1 MAEGTGRVS
10 GRVEAIFVTGA
21 AAEPMRAVRSAEA
34 VAGAGLAGD
43 RYELGVGTYSAKPGP
58 DRHVTLIAAEAL
70 EAVAAEGWPLAPGEH
85 RRNVVVRGLD
95 LDALVGRAFTVGPV
109 TLRGI
114 RPCPPCGHLERVT
127 GRPGLRAVME
137 GRSGVRCEV
146 VTGGTI
152 WVGDAVGPGLA

>member
-1 MAEGTGRVS
+1 MAGGEPAVGL
-10 GRVEAIFVTGA
+10 VEAIYITAA
-21 AAEPMRAVRSAEA
+21 AAEPLRAVATADA

-43 RYELGVGTYSAKPGP
+43 RYQLGVGTYSGKPGP

-70 EAVAAEGWPLAPGEH
+70 DAVAAEGWPLAPGEH
-85 RRNVVVRGLD
+85 RRNIVVRGLD
-95 LDALVGRAFTVGPV
+95 VDALSGRTITIGAV

-137 GRSGVRCEV
+137 GRSGLRTEV

-152 WVGDAVGPGLA
+152 ALGDRVTVPTAD